1 MLKKKLLFIIAVL
14 YLQFSCAPTVQY
26 QGERKSRT
34 KLSTISDI
42 IVFDQDGYI
51 PSNANILGSVYIGD
65 SGLSVGCGFNEVI
78 DIAKRKAIEE
88 GGNAIQITEIKI
100 PDFSS
105 TCYRIRANILVLEEI
120 KQPANWPYTKYTESD
135 IKIFIDKNRSNL
147 NPIEGIWN
155 YNESGNWRNVATE
168 ETGVI
173 PNHSPYRLAIIRSD
187 KQPNYDFVAIILES
201 EYMHWKTGSLKAYF
215 RKTAYDNIFEG
226 RWYMSDYSEN
236 KGNYFLDV
244 FGLLTNKR
252 TDYRGN
258 VQLNYESTFIKAYP
272 PIEKNRKLSS
282 ENLTESI
289 GSGFIISKNGL
300 VVTNYHV
307 VEDAKQ
313 IQVTFPEKSITKVAK
328 VKIKDAINDI
338 VILELEN
345 FVGSID
351 FNEIPFTFTNDNLIK
366 VGQEVYTLGF
376 PLGEIM
382 GTTSRLSM
390 GVINSKFGLQDDP
403 RLYQISNPI
412 QLGNSG
418 GPLFNSKGELIGIV
432 VSSLNAKYFY
442 DNIGIIPQN
451 VNFAIKSSYLKNI
464 ISLLSNGEI
473 SINRTNPNLHQK
485 NLEELIE
492 DIKPYVVQIKAY

>member
-34 KLSTISDI
+34 KTSTISDI
-42 IVFDQDGYI
+42 IVFDQDSYI
-51 PSNANILGSVYIGD
+51 PSNANILGSIYIGD
-65 SGLSVGCGFNEVI
+65 SGLSVGCSFNEVI
-78 DIAKRKAIEE
+78 DIAKRKAIEV
-88 GGNAIQITEIKI
+88 GGDAIQITELKT

-105 TCYRIRANILVLEEI
+105 TCYRIRANILALKEI
-120 KQPANWPYTKYTESD
+120 KQPANWPSTKYTESD
-135 IKIFIDKNRSNL
+135 IKIFIDKNISNL
-147 NPIEGIWN
+147 NPIEGIWTL
-155 YNESGNWRNVATE
+155 NESGNWRNVATG

-173 PNHSPYRLAIIRSD
+173 PNQSPYRLAIMRSD
-187 KQPNYDFVAIILES
+187 KQPNYDYVAIILES
-201 EYMHWKTGSLKAYF
+201 EYRHWKSGNVKAYF

-226 RWYMSDYSEN
+226 RWYMNDYSEK
-236 KGNYFLDV
+236 KGNYFLDE
-244 FGLLTNKR
+244 FGLLTSKR
-252 TDYRGN
+252 TDYQGN
-258 VQLNYESTFIKAYP
+258 IQLNFESIFIKAYP
-272 PIEKNRKLSS
+272 PIEQNRKVSS
-282 ENLTESI
+282 EKLAESF
-289 GSGFIISKNGL
+289 GSGFLISKNGL

-313 IQVTFPEKSITKVAK
+313 IKVIIPEKSITKFAK

-338 VILELEN
+338 AILELEN
-345 FVGSID
+345 FVGSLD

-382 GTTSRLSM
+382 GTTSRLSTGM
-390 GVINSKFGLQDDP
+390 INSKFGLQDDP

-412 QLGNSG
+412 QPGNSG
-418 GPLFNSKGELIGIV
+418 GPLFNLKGELIGIV

-451 VNFAIKSSYLKNI
+451 VSFAIKSSYLKNI
-464 ISLLSNGEI
+464 VSLLPNGEI
-473 SINRTNPNLHQK
+473 SINRANPNLQQK

-492 DIKPYVVQIKAY
+492 DIRPYVVQIKAY